1 SIARIAGRG
10 VRPAA
15 ARRGKI
21 LARRIQERPFAPDR
35 RERRARRSRGLIEEQ
50 SGMGFLRAAT
60 RCRTADRAILAFGQ
74 LRSDRT
80 ARHLRSAWR
89 SHVTGSS
96 ESEVWEQVS
105 GPTSVWRSI
114 RTHAIRLFR
123 VGGPQRGGE
132 GRNRIMER
140 DPRSYMPKPPL
151 TPQTCP
157 VI

>member
-1 SIARIAGRG
+1 M
-10 VRPAA
+10 
-15 ARRGKI
+15 
-21 LARRIQERPFAPDR
+21 
-35 RERRARRSRGLIEEQ
+35 GL
-50 SGMGFLRAAT
+50 LRAAT
-60 RCRTADRAILAFGQ
+60 RCRAADRSNLAFSQ

-80 ARHLRSAWR
+80 ARHLRSAMR
-89 SHVTGSS
+89 PHVTGSS

-123 VGGPQRGGE
+123 VGGAQRVE
-132 GRNRIMER
+132 RRSNRIMER
-140 DPRSYMPKPPL
+140 DPRSYMSKQQF

>member
-1 SIARIAGRG
+1 M
-10 VRPAA
+10 
-15 ARRGKI
+15 
-21 LARRIQERPFAPDR
+21 
-35 RERRARRSRGLIEEQ
+35 GL
-50 SGMGFLRAAT
+50 LRAAT
-60 RCRTADRAILAFGQ
+60 RCRAADRSSLAFSQ

-123 VGGPQRGGE
+123 VEGAQRVERRSDRTMG
-132 GRNRIMER
+132 R
-140 DPRSYMPKPPL
+140 DPRSYMSKPPL
-151 TPQTCP
+151 APQTCP